1 MSTMRALVV
10 YYSRTGHTRTIAE
23 ALAPALGADVEELRD
38 PTERRGVLGYL
49 RSGLEATLGVLAP
62 IDAPEHDP
70 SSYDLVVIGGP
81 VWGGVP
87 SPIRTYL
94 WLERARLPRTA
105 FFVTYGGFGAES
117 VLEQMGALA
126 GKKPVATLAVRERE
140 MGEHARRVK
149 ELVEALVARAPQ
161 RKISAR
167 RGRPRAIRRR

>member
-10 YYSRTGHTRTIAE
+10 YYSRSGHTRTVAE
-23 ALAPALGADVEELRD
+23 ALARALGADVEELRD

-49 RSGLEATLGVLAP
+49 RSGLEAGLGLLAP
-62 IDAPEHDP
+62 IRAPEHDP
-70 SSYDLVVIGGP
+70 SRYDLVVVGGP
-81 VWGGVP
+81 VWSGGVP

-105 FFVTYGGFGAES
+105 FLVTCGGFGAER

-140 MGEHARRVK
+140 MEEHAALANAFAAV
-149 ELVEALVARAPQ
+149 LVARA
-161 RKISAR
+161 RRVAAR
-167 RGRPRAIRRR
+167 RGRPRALRRR